1 VTSTSS
7 EAAAAVRI
15 GAGLALRK
23 RAELLALLRPCFA
36 RTGPWLQAGKYTA
49 AVMSELPERNG
60 WSIARHAGDKTPDKT
75 QRLLN
80 HASWDTFAAMAVVRR
95 FAVAGLEEAARRRK
109 RRRGLVIGAIDETG
123 QEKAGEATC
132 GVKRQYLGCAGQV
145 ANGINTVH
153 LSYVREKTGHALI
166 GARQWIPREHIEDPV
181 KSLIMGLPLDLRF
194 RTKGQLAI
202 DISKDAA
209 AGGIRPDFYC
219 GDEVYGNCTELRA
232 HFEAEDQAYVLRVPS
247 NFMLTLAV
255 GTKLTCAEAVTALL
269 RHQRRWEVRSAGS
282 GSKGERWYAWAWLA
296 TASAR
301 HHLLVRRHLKTGELA
316 FHYCFVPDGQILT
329 KTRLIR
335 AAGLRWPVEEDFE
348 FGKDCFGL
356 DQCQARLYTAITR
369 HAVLVMA
376 ALAICAV
383 TAALLRDRTDTQAP
397 PPTRPDQP
405 PPPEPGMIPLTI
417 PEIKRLLAALTI
429 RPLPRWHVIH
439 WDTWTRRHQAR
450 SRWFHKR
457 ARLARDVEIALVS

>member
-1 VTSTSS
+1 MKSTES

-23 RAELLALLRPCFA
+23 RSELLELLRPCFG
-36 RTGPWLQAGKYTA
+36 RVEPWLQAGGYLA
-49 AVMSELPERNG
+49 AVMSELPELNG
-60 WSIARHAGDKTPDKT
+60 WSIARHAGDRTPDKT

-80 HASWDTFAAMAVVRR
+80 HASWDTFSAMGVVRR
-95 FAVAGLEEAARRRK
+95 FAAAGLEEAARRGR

-123 QEKAGEATC
+123 QEKAGEATA
-132 GVKRQYLGCAGQV
+132 GVKRQYLGCAGRV

-153 LSYVREKTGHALI
+153 LSYVRDKTGHALI

-181 KSLIMGLPLDLRF
+181 KSLLMGLPLDLEF

-202 DISKDAA
+202 DLC
-209 AGGIRPDFYC
+209 AGAYADGIGFDFAC
-219 GDEVYGNCTELRA
+219 GDEVYGNCTQLREF
-232 HFEAEDQAYVLRVPS
+232 FEASGQAYVLRVPS
-247 NFMLTLAV
+247 NFTLTLAA
-255 GTKLTCAEAVTALL
+255 GAKLTCAEAVKALL
-269 RHQRRWEVRSAGS
+269 KDKRRWEVRSAGS

-316 FHYCFVPDGQILT
+316 FHYCWAPEGQILT

-356 DQCQARLYTAITR
+356 DQCQARLYTAIAR

-383 TAALLRDRTDTQAP
+383 TTALLKDRTDTQAP
-397 PPTRPDQP
+397 PPVRADQP
-405 PPPEPGMIPLTI
+405 PPAEPGMIPLTI
-417 PEIKRLLAALTI
+417 PEIKRLLAALTT
-429 RPLPRWHVIH
+429 RPLPRWLVIH
-439 WDTWTRRHQAR
+439 WDAWTRRHQAR

-457 ARLARDVEIALVS
+457 ARLARDAEIALVS